1 MTAMTAVTAFVAAR
15 LGGLPF
21 MALRGLS
28 AMLWA
33 AIKTPVG
40 AGVLALSLGLVVGEM
55 RGAAR
60 IEARHRQAEAVAAAR
75 RDAYAAADRRDA
87 KADAAQLATAASDR
101 RRAFEEMSDVPLP
114 VPRPGDRGIFDGRRL
129 R

>member
-1 MTAMTAVTAFVAAR
+1 MTTVAAFVAAR
-15 LGGLPF
+15 LGGWPLTV
-21 MALRGLS
+21 LRVLA

-33 AIKTPVG
+33 AIRTPVG

-75 RDAYAAADRRDA
+75 RDALAAADRRDA
-87 KADAAQLATAASDR
+87 KADAAQLAIAAGER

-114 VPRPGDRGIFDGRRL
+114 VPRPGDRGVYDGRRL